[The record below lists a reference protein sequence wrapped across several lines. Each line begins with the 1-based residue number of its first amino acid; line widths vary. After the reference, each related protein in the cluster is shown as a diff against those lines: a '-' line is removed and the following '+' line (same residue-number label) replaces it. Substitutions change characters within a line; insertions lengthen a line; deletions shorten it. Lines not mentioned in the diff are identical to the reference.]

1 MKNFKVKDPIFH
13 ESGWVYKNEDEQVI
27 LDNEFNLYKS
37 GTKLVLNN
45 DNYTINYRKTLSL
58 NFGLSEEELDEKC
71 KLSVKKARLVTWD
84 IYVPFNDDKDAGGFV
99 GKLNFKDSNNSWY
112 IWDNNAGLVWMQAE
126 DKFTSVA
133 DARRAAIEFVKKNAK
148 AYIDDNGEISL
159 KWN

>member
-13 ESGWVYKNEDEQVI
+13 ESGWAYKNEDEQVI

-84 IYVPFNDDKDAGGFV
+84 IYVPFNDDKEAGGFV

-126 DKFTSVA
+126 DKFASVA
-133 DARRAAIEFVKKNAK
+133 DARRATIEFVKKNAK